1 MSEETKKLSVSVW
14 AISAVSMLV
23 NISASMMF
31 SAMPTYLTN
40 VIKIDPRALGHLE
53 GGLEFIAYV
62 LRLVSGIISDY
73 FRKRKVLLAIAIFMI
88 ACSRPLMA
96 FFPVLIMIVL
106 ARVLDRLGNG
116 LQATPREALVSD
128 HTPKALKGAAY
139 GLRNSMGMLGSFLGA
154 VILWGIM
161 YLSHVDYSLIFGLA
175 IIPPVVGLV
184 VLVIFVKD
192 KLPDPSDGT
201 KGHEE
206 QKRFHWRAIHDLR
219 WDYWKVI
226 LIGALFCLAN
236 PAGTFLILHA
246 TSKGLPE
253 CDTPTV
259 MMLQNAMASL
269 ISYPIGHLS
278 DKISRFSMLVLCSV
292 LMVAANYFMFV
303 AEDLVYVYIGITLWG
318 LQFGLNQS
326 LLFAEIASHVPKG
339 IRGTGFAIFYMVA
352 AVCLYIT
359 NAAAGYIK
367 ACCGTN
373 YIYAFC
379 GTFALLG
386 LCAIYL
392 TRAKPSEPREQH
404 ATH

>member
-1 MSEETKKLSVSVW
+1 
-14 AISAVSMLV
+14 MLV

-62 LRLVSGIISDY
+62 LRLVSGIVSDY
-73 FRKRKVLLAIAIFMI
+73 FRKRKFLLAIAIFMI
-88 ACSRPLMA
+88 ACSRPIMA
-96 FFPVLIMIVL
+96 FFPVLLMVVL
-106 ARVLDRLGNG
+106 ARILDRLGNG

-128 HTPKALKGAAY
+128 HTPKSLKGAAY

-154 VILWGIM
+154 LILWGIM
-161 YLSHVDYSLIFGLA
+161 YLTNVDYSLIFGAA
-175 IIPPVVGLV
+175 IIPPVIALV
-184 VLVIFVKD
+184 VLLVFVKD
-192 KLPDPSDGT
+192 KLSEDTQTPT
-201 KGHEE
+201 KSKVE
-206 QKRFHWRAIHDLR
+206 QSRFHWRAVHDLT

-246 TSKGLPE
+246 TSHGLPE
-253 CDTPTV
+253 CDTPTI
-259 MMLQNAMASL
+259 MMIQNAMASL
-269 ISYPIGHLS
+269 ISYPVGHLS

-292 LMVAANYFMFV
+292 LMISANYFMFT
-303 AEDLVYVYIGITLWG
+303 ATDLMTVYIGITLWG

-352 AVCLYIT
+352 AVCLYLT

-367 ACCGTN
+367 SSWGGT

-379 GTFALLG
+379 GVFAVLG

-392 TRAKPSEPREQH
+392 TRSKPISSRDSDVSN
-404 ATH
+404 